1 MRSLALAK
9 APEGE
14 GNTLDDLSADGES
27 EPDEE
32 LVILLD
38 NDSVAVDSDV
48 LEPDKEVLVDS
59 EIDAVVDIVF
69 EIVERVD
76 GDINA
81 VALVSTASRRIPP

>member
-59 EIDAVVDIVF
+59 EIDAEAQALV
-69 EIVERVD
+69 
-76 GDINA
+76 
-81 VALVSTASRRIPP
+81 VALAIGVIVGG